1 MSIEELYK
9 HAAELRDQT
18 AALLNRA
25 CELKEEFKSMKQH
38 KQTEKKS
45 NHGSRAIRRVQS
57 V

>member
-9 HAAELRDQT
+9 HASDLRDQT
-18 AALLNRA
+18 AALLHRA
-25 CELKEEFKSMKQH
+25 CELKEEFKSIKQH